1 MYIYD
6 ICIYVYMIYDMHI
19 FVYIYIHIQILSFM
33 TLHIFNLCRYRDR
46 LYIYIYIC
54 IFLVDELPQRN
65 YGDNKEETFF

>member
-1 MYIYD
+1 
-6 ICIYVYMIYDMHI
+6 
-19 FVYIYIHIQILSFM
+19 M